1 MKPPRR
7 QGRPTDCT
15 PEVTA
20 IVVAE
25 LKLGLG
31 VTGACA
37 RAGIAKSTYQSWM
50 TRGAT
55 GEEPFST
62 FSAAATRARADGVR
76 ALAATVRKAA
86 NDDWRAAA
94 WMLERQDP
102 DEWSRRTELTGKSGG
117 PVEVREVKVVLT
129 SEAEADIFDGSDET
143 PPP

>member
-1 MKPPRR
+1 MT
-7 QGRPTDCT
+7 GRPTDCT

-102 DEWSRRTELTGKSGG
+102 DEWSKRTELTGKSGG
-117 PVEVREVKVVLT
+117 PVEVKTTSDLT
-129 SEAEADIFDGSDET
+129 AMTDAELRALAGGGGGNADGG
-143 PPP
+143 